1 MKNIFFLILLGPF
14 LFSQNFQTK
23 DSLKSLAMSNFKTME
38 VFVNKNGKLNSVRRY
53 SYDQNKNEIT
63 IQNVSDKNKEW
74 IKTIIRF
81 DSDYKIKEEERV
93 TEGVVIS
100 EKENILVNK
109 QISMIKKYN
118 YTGTTIQINSFDSKN
133 KLYKTIFQLFD
144 NKNRLMERLN
154 LLIASNDITVDGIER
169 YNWIDDKS
177 YNYEKLTFTF
187 PRTHIIGV
195 YNLNSYNEILSFK
208 GSMTANDKTELFDY
222 YIEKKL
228 KQFDSKGNLIKVY
241 TLDNGKESILEERK
255 IVY

>member
-1 MKNIFFLILLGPF
+1 MKNIFFLIFLGP
-14 LFSQNFQTK
+14 LLLAQNFQTK
-23 DSLKSLAMSNFKTME
+23 DSLKILAMSNFKTIE
-38 VFVNKNGKLNSVRRY
+38 VLVNKNGKLNSVRRY

-74 IKTIIRF
+74 IKTIIKL
-81 DSDYKIKEEERV
+81 DNDYKIKEEERI
-93 TEGVVIS
+93 TEGMVIS
-100 EKENILVNK
+100 EKENKLINK
-109 QISMIKKYN
+109 EVSMINKYN
-118 YTGTTIQINSFDSKN
+118 YTKNTIQVQKFNSNGNLSTKEFCLIDKEN
-133 KLYKTIFQLFD
+133 RIIERIILF
-144 NKNRLMERLN
+144 N
-154 LLIASNDITVDGIER
+154 SHNDIVVDGIER

-187 PRTHIIGV
+187 PRTQIIGV
-195 YNLNSYNEILSFK
+195 YSLNSYNEIASFK

-241 TLDNGKESILEERK
+241 TLENNKENILEVRK